1 MPAVRTTHRAAGKRE
16 QNKLANRAAILQ
28 AAQKTFVKMGYD
40 GVTVRDIIRQT
51 GLASGTFYN
60 YFEDKAELMH
70 ALIEQH
76 MGSMTARLTKAR
88 QSALSIEQFIY
99 DAYLAF
105 FQEIAENP
113 DFYAMLFRNE
123 PVVRMFY
130 SDNVISQTMLM
141 LKKDLSLAISHGLI
155 PEMDT
160 DSLTA
165 ILGGAGYE
173 MARMIVDRKGK
184 KPEEAAAFVTQFFLK
199 GLNGMSTASD
209 TPLIRRG
216 PLKLGGAAR

>member
-1 MPAVRTTHRAAGKRE
+1 MPLTRTRRSAGKRE
-16 QNKLANRAAILQ
+16 QNKLANRTAILE
-28 AAQKTFVKMGYD
+28 AAQKIFVKMGYEA
-40 GVTVRDIIRQT
+40 VTVRDIIRQT

-60 YFEDKAELMH
+60 YFEDKTELLH

-76 MGSMTARLTKAR
+76 MGTMATRLTTARRA
-88 QSALSIEQFIY
+88 AVSIEQFVH

-105 FQEIAENP
+105 FQEIADNP

-123 PVVRMFY
+123 PVIRTFY
-130 SDNVISQTMLM
+130 SGSVIGNTMLM
-141 LKKDLSLAISHGLI
+141 LKQDLSLAISRGLI

-160 DSLTA
+160 DYLTA

-173 MARMIVDRKGK
+173 MARMIVDKKGK
-184 KPEEAAAFVTQFFLK
+184 KPEEAAVFVTQFFIK
-199 GLNGMSTASD
+199 GLHGFQ
-209 TPLIRRG
+209 TPDETHLIRRG